1 MIFSKKIYINDKPL
15 ILTTNKGDYLAKNPE
30 AEAYMVMNGANKDN
44 ILSAISQ
51 LDKPTL
57 EGIMIEGESEELIEK
72 QLSKLFR
79 PIIAAGGIAYNEDNA
94 ILMIYR
100 RGKWDLPKGKL
111 DEGEEIEECALREVM
126 EETGL
131 EHLTINEKIIDTYHI
146 YHQNNEQF
154 LKLTVWYKMTGT
166 KADKLSPQKEE
177 NIIEARWVAQKDL
190 APFASRTYEAIR
202 EVLHVAG
209 MRW

>member
-15 ILTTNKGDYLAKNPE
+15 ILTTDKGDYLAKNPE
-30 AEAYMVMNGANKDN
+30 AEAYMVMSGANKEN

-57 EGIMIEGESEELIEK
+57 DGIMIEGESEEIIEK

-79 PIIAAGGIAYNEDNA
+79 PITAAGGIAYNEDNA

-111 DEGEEIEECALREVM
+111 DEGEGIEECALREVM

-131 EHLTINEKIIDTYHI
+131 EHLTITEKIIDTYHI

-166 KADKLSPQKEE
+166 KADKLLPQKEE

-202 EVLHVAG
+202 EVLHLAG